1 MVRIAI
7 VEDDPSAVET
17 LNGHLARYEQAQQVK
32 FSVSIFKDAVM
43 FLTDYRPVYD
53 IVFMDIEMPH
63 LLGTDAAKRLREVDP
78 VVALV
83 FITNMSQ
90 YAIKGY
96 EVDAIDYVL
105 KPVTYYRFSTLLQK
119 ILRRVETE
127 RDCKIV
133 IRTPNGMQRVDSS
146 QITYVMVEDHLLLYH
161 TGNEVIEAWGS
172 LKTAE
177 ELLPQDSFARCNK
190 SCIVNLKYVKSL
202 VGDSVTIENQS
213 IGISRGRKKDFLKAL
228 NDYLGK
234 Y

>member
-1 MVRIAI
+1 MVNIAI
-7 VEDDPSAVET
+7 VEDDPAAVEK
-17 LNGHLARYEQAQQVK
+17 LNEHLTKYRQTHQEN
-32 FSVSIFKDAVM
+32 FSVQIFKDAVM
-43 FLTDYRPVYD
+43 FLTDYHPVYD

-105 KPVTYYRFSTLLQK
+105 KPVTYYRFSSLLQK
-119 ILRRVETE
+119 ILRRVEAE

-133 IRTPNGMQRVDSS
+133 IRTPNGMQRLHIS
-146 QITYVMVEDHLLLYH
+146 QIIYVMVEDHLLLYH
-161 TGNEVIEAWGS
+161 TGSEIIEAWGS

-177 ELLPQDSFARCNK
+177 GLLPQDSFVRCNK
-190 SCIVNLKYVKSL
+190 SCIVNLKYVQAMA
-202 VGDSVTIENQS
+202 GDTVVIGNQS
-213 IGISRGRKKDFLKAL
+213 IGISRGRKKDFLKTL

-234 Y
+234 C